1 MHWNAPHAQ
10 RTHELDFKKW
20 NAEND
25 AQTKKGQKAKGI
37 TGAYLIRE
45 ESEIA
50 DRVPTSGNAPR
61 DRSRTTVG
69 RVWMCTMDNHRVG
82 PTVRR
87 PARFLGLGAAP
98 KSMPDRHRKTGW

>member
-1 MHWNAPHAQ
+1 MADGRLRRMSRCGKGVNPFP
-10 RTHELDFKKW
+10 THIPF
-20 NAEND
+20 
-25 AQTKKGQKAKGI
+25 KGI
-37 TGAYLIRE
+37 SMFATSL
-45 ESEIA
+45 
-50 DRVPTSGNAPR
+50 TSGNVPR

-98 KSMPDRHRKTGW
+98 KSMPDRHRETGW

>member
-1 MHWNAPHAQ
+1 M
-10 RTHELDFKKW
+10 
-20 NAEND
+20 
-25 AQTKKGQKAKGI
+25 
-37 TGAYLIRE
+37 IRMFAT
-45 ESEIA
+45 SL
-50 DRVPTSGNAPR
+50 TSGNVPR

-98 KSMPDRHRKTGW
+98 KSMPDRHRETGW

>member
-1 MHWNAPHAQ
+1 MVPLLTPFPTYPVPG
-10 RTHELDFKKW
+10 R
-20 NAEND
+20 
-25 AQTKKGQKAKGI
+25 G
-37 TGAYLIRE
+37 
-45 ESEIA
+45 
-50 DRVPTSGNAPR
+50 RVCATSLTSGNAPR

-98 KSMPDRHRKTGW
+98 KSMPDRHRETGW

>member
-1 MHWNAPHAQ
+1 MWSTQ
-10 RTHELDFKKW
+10 
-20 NAEND
+20 
-25 AQTKKGQKAKGI
+25 
-37 TGAYLIRE
+37 LIRLKHGPNPFPYLP
-45 ESEIA
+45 
-50 DRVPTSGNAPR
+50 VPNPGSVFATSLTSGNVPR

-98 KSMPDRHRKTGW
+98 KSMPDRHRETGW